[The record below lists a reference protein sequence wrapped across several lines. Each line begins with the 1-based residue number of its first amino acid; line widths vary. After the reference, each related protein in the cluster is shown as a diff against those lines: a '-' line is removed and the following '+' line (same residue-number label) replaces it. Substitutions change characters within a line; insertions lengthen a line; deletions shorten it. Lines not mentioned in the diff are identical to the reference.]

1 MLMEEHPGHG
11 YELLKDIQFPWPI
24 ADFVRQ
30 HHERIDGSGYPLGLK
45 GENIS
50 PEAKILGVAD
60 TIEAMSTHRPYRP
73 ALGLPVAL
81 AEITSEA
88 GIKFDVEVVNAAI
101 KLFFGKEK
109 LDEIIH

>member
-1 MLMEEHPGHG
+1 
-11 YELLKDIQFPWPI
+11 
-24 ADFVRQ
+24 
-30 HHERIDGSGYPLGLK
+30 
-45 GENIS
+45 
-50 PEAKILGVAD
+50 
-60 TIEAMSTHRPYRP
+60 MSTHRPYRP